1 MNSALCLLN
10 CTACRCMN
18 QVFKEQSMQ
27 SGSLEHL
34 LGASVTTGL
43 VGPGG
48 TLSCLFL
55 GPGTH
60 SCLCCA
66 VGWGSL
72 HAVALRHQ
80 LQAACKKGLASS
92 LNQAIAVDYEIWTQ
106 MCRSKRVVCSSCSVC
121 PFLSGMHWCALHPF
135 IFLDVLLC
143 YEESQMEGDSLH
155 SQVRRPGKLGTIWS
169 PLQNLAESQESKK
182 NYCET
187 LLC

>member
-18 QVFKEQSMQ
+18 QVFKEQSTQ

-92 LNQAIAVDYEIWTQ
+92 LN
-106 MCRSKRVVCSSCSVC
+106 
-121 PFLSGMHWCALHPF
+121 
-135 IFLDVLLC
+135 
-143 YEESQMEGDSLH
+143 
-155 SQVRRPGKLGTIWS
+155 
-169 PLQNLAESQESKK
+169 
-182 NYCET
+182 
-187 LLC
+187 

>member
-18 QVFKEQSMQ
+18 QVFKEQSTQ

-72 HAVALRHQ
+72 HAVALRSYKQ
-80 LQAACKKGLASS
+80 LARRAWLPALTRPLLMTTRFGLRCAEVKEQFAHHALYVLFSLVCTGVLCTLSFFWMCCCVMRSLRWRVIAS
-92 LNQAIAVDYEIWTQ
+92 IA
-106 MCRSKRVVCSSCSVC
+106 R
-121 PFLSGMHWCALHPF
+121 
-135 IFLDVLLC
+135 
-143 YEESQMEGDSLH
+143 
-155 SQVRRPGKLGTIWS
+155 
-169 PLQNLAESQESKK
+169 
-182 NYCET
+182 
-187 LLC
+187 